1 MADLLLCQFIADKIA
16 KAEGYGEK
24 DATPTDAR
32 NPGDLMLG
40 KRFDTTITHKGVVY
54 TGTIGGITI
63 FPKADRNTTIGDKED
78 GWASLWRE
86 VGDILDGKS
95 IFYHSAMTIQQIA
108 DIWTRTDP
116 DAWAKN
122 VADGLSV
129 SLDTKLS
136 AVQIETA

>member
-1 MADLLLCQFIADKIA
+1 MADLMLVQLIADKIA

-40 KRFDTTITHKGVVY
+40 KRFSISVTHKGVVY

-63 FPKADRNTTIGDKED
+63 FPKADRSTTIGDKED
-78 GWASLWRE
+78 GWAALWRE
-86 VGDILDGKS
+86 ISNILDGKS
-95 IFYHSAMTIQQIA
+95 IFYHPAMTIQQIA
-108 DIWTRTDP
+108 DSWTRTDP

-122 VADGLSV
+122 VADGLNV
-129 SLDTKLS
+129 SLDTKIGE
-136 AVQIETA
+136 VQIESA